1 MRSLSEYA
9 LNNKALIKFF
19 IALLFVG
26 GIWAF
31 YSMSKMEDP
40 ELMVKQALVM
50 TVYPGADSHKVELEV
65 SDKLEK
71 AIRQMGDIDYIE
83 SKSMNDVSLIKVVL
97 KTTVPSKDLDQ
108 KWDILRK
115 KIADCY
121 SQLPSGASIPQV
133 LDDFSAVYGMFY
145 TVTADGFSERDMVRY
160 SQFIQREL
168 INLEGIR
175 NVQLYGIATP
185 TVEIVIDK
193 DKMARLGVLPSEIIT
208 TLQDQD
214 KTVYAGYFDSGE
226 QRMRINVSDT
236 FHSLDE
242 IRNLMI
248 QGHESDMFRLKDIAE
263 VKESYENPQ
272 RNKIKYDGQTACGI
286 AIAMESGYD
295 ILKIGKIVTQRLE
308 ELQEELPTGFEFH
321 KVFYQPE
328 RVDEAINNFIINLIE
343 SVVIVIIILMITMGF
358 RSGVIIG
365 TGLVIT
371 VLGSFVGLYF
381 FDGTIQRVSLGAF
394 IIAMGMLV
402 DNAIVVVD
410 GILVDSKRGMRKPE
424 SLVHTANLTARPLL
438 GATLIAIIAFMP
450 ISLSPDMAGE
460 YARDLFV
467 VLAVSLLLS
476 WILALV
482 HVPIHSN
489 SYLKLNVKETSEEVF
504 NSPLYKKFRS
514 MLMVFLRHRLI
525 TLSCVVGVLLVSVAC
540 FQLLPQTFFPDLT
553 YNQIYMEYKL
563 PEGSRIEKVEKDL
576 KEIADY
582 LQSKEEVT
590 HVTTSLGGTPA
601 RYNLVRSVADPSLRY
616 GELIIDFKDNKQIDT
631 CMKEWQ
637 DYLNSHY
644 PDAFIRLKKYNIM
657 YMEFPVELLISGPDP
672 QILKNLRDSIQNI
685 MRNEPSA
692 SLITDNWDDPILNIN
707 INYDQQLG
715 RGAGLSR
722 NDAGMSLL
730 SATDGIPVG
739 RFYDGN
745 ISQNILLKTSGYSQL
760 DNVQLWNM
768 MPNINTLTD
777 ESRIKSALMSNGD
790 KKDLITGIT
799 YAKPIKS
806 ITDSLSY
813 SWKDPIVYRYNAQR
827 SIIVQCHNAS
837 GFTAENTRQALDQKI
852 HEQIKFPKGY
862 SMKWLGEYKASMDS
876 NKYLFMNFPI
886 AVILMFGILVYLF
899 RDFKK
904 PIIIFLCLPLAYIGI
919 VFGILLS
926 GKPFSFVAIVGA
938 LGLIGMMIKNGVVLI
953 DEITAQMNAG
963 VKPVEALL
971 SASSSRLRPVM
982 MASGTTILGM
992 TPLTSDAMF
1001 GPMAVA
1007 IMGGLL
1013 VGTIITLMIIPVF
1026 YALFF
1031 KIKCD

>member
-1 MRSLSEYA
+1 
-9 LNNKALIKFF
+9 
-19 IALLFVG
+19 
-26 GIWAF
+26 
-31 YSMSKMEDP
+31 
-40 ELMVKQALVM
+40 
-50 TVYPGADSHKVELEV
+50 
-65 SDKLEK
+65 
-71 AIRQMGDIDYIE
+71 
-83 SKSMNDVSLIKVVL
+83 
-97 KTTVPSKDLDQ
+97 
-108 KWDILRK
+108 
-115 KIADCY
+115 
-121 SQLPSGASIPQV
+121 
-133 LDDFSAVYGMFY
+133 
-145 TVTADGFSERDMVRY
+145 
-160 SQFIQREL
+160 
-168 INLEGIR
+168 
-175 NVQLYGIATP
+175 
-185 TVEIVIDK
+185 
-193 DKMARLGVLPSEIIT
+193 
-208 TLQDQD
+208 
-214 KTVYAGYFDSGE
+214 
-226 QRMRINVSDT
+226 
-236 FHSLDE
+236 
-242 IRNLMI
+242 
-248 QGHESDMFRLKDIAE
+248 
-263 VKESYENPQ
+263 
-272 RNKIKYDGQTACGI
+272 
-286 AIAMESGYD
+286 
-295 ILKIGKIVTQRLE
+295 
-308 ELQEELPTGFEFH
+308 
-321 KVFYQPE
+321 
-328 RVDEAINNFIINLIE
+328 
-343 SVVIVIIILMITMGF
+343 
-358 RSGVIIG
+358 
-365 TGLVIT
+365 
-371 VLGSFVGLYF
+371 
-381 FDGTIQRVSLGAF
+381 
-394 IIAMGMLV
+394 MLV

-745 ISQNILLKTSGYSQL
+745 ISQNILLKTSGYNQL

-938 LGLIGMMIKNGVVLI
+938 LGLIGMMIKMELS
-953 DEITAQMNAG
+953 
-963 VKPVEALL
+963 LL
-971 SASSSRLRPVM
+971 MRLQ
-982 MASGTTILGM
+982 L
-992 TPLTSDAMF
+992 
-1001 GPMAVA
+1001 
-1007 IMGGLL
+1007 
-1013 VGTIITLMIIPVF
+1013 
-1026 YALFF
+1026 
-1031 KIKCD
+1031 K

>member
-745 ISQNILLKTSGYSQL
+745 ISQNILLKTSGYNQL

-992 TPLTSDAMF
+992 IPLTSDAMF

>member
-308 ELQEELPTGFEFH
+308 ELQEELPIGFEFH

-745 ISQNILLKTSGYSQL
+745 ISQNILLKTSGYNQL

-992 TPLTSDAMF
+992 IPLTSDAMF

>member
-1 MRSLSEYA
+1 
-9 LNNKALIKFF
+9 
-19 IALLFVG
+19 
-26 GIWAF
+26 
-31 YSMSKMEDP
+31 
-40 ELMVKQALVM
+40 
-50 TVYPGADSHKVELEV
+50 
-65 SDKLEK
+65 
-71 AIRQMGDIDYIE
+71 
-83 SKSMNDVSLIKVVL
+83 
-97 KTTVPSKDLDQ
+97 
-108 KWDILRK
+108 
-115 KIADCY
+115 
-121 SQLPSGASIPQV
+121 
-133 LDDFSAVYGMFY
+133 
-145 TVTADGFSERDMVRY
+145 
-160 SQFIQREL
+160 
-168 INLEGIR
+168 
-175 NVQLYGIATP
+175 
-185 TVEIVIDK
+185 
-193 DKMARLGVLPSEIIT
+193 
-208 TLQDQD
+208 
-214 KTVYAGYFDSGE
+214 
-226 QRMRINVSDT
+226 
-236 FHSLDE
+236 
-242 IRNLMI
+242 
-248 QGHESDMFRLKDIAE
+248 
-263 VKESYENPQ
+263 
-272 RNKIKYDGQTACGI
+272 
-286 AIAMESGYD
+286 
-295 ILKIGKIVTQRLE
+295 
-308 ELQEELPTGFEFH
+308 
-321 KVFYQPE
+321 
-328 RVDEAINNFIINLIE
+328 
-343 SVVIVIIILMITMGF
+343 MGF

-745 ISQNILLKTSGYSQL
+745 ISQNILLKTSGYNQL

-992 TPLTSDAMF
+992 IPLTSDAMF